1 MPMPPPSTPVILFL
15 QGPPS
20 SFWPELASAFEERG
34 AKILRVNFSA
44 GDWLYWQRGGALNYR
59 GSLVEW
65 PAFVEALIRDN
76 GVTDIVYYTDRL
88 PYHVEAARVAD
99 ALGVQCHSIE
109 FGYLRPDWLTLER
122 GGMGSYSHFPIDP
135 ATIRAIAAKASKPD
149 MSVRYT
155 HTFGQEAFNEV
166 VYNLASYFGRPFF
179 RRYQADKYYDPF
191 FEYLMWLPR
200 LALARRASR
209 RAEAIEKDVIG
220 QNFWM
225 LGMQLQ
231 SDYQVRANSH
241 YRHLSDMLDEVIG
254 SFARNADRGD
264 HLLIKLHPLDN
275 GYERWENVAKTIGQR
290 HGVADRIAVIDGGD
304 LNALIAKS
312 KGVIIVNSTV
322 GLHSLQAGRPTK
334 VLGIAVYDIKGLTH
348 QGPLDSFWT
357 APEPVDASLVDDLVL
372 ALAAT
377 IQVKGNFYNRAGRLV
392 GAKEIVE
399 RILNG
404 RVNEPG
410 AFIDPPPR
418 LAEGEHRRAG
428 GSARPIQHETEPG
441 DEPPLLAAKRDAVVL
456 PFRVPFNGARGAT
469 LADETRP
476 RQSDPDVKGDGAATG
491 SRHGNRSRTKGD
503 FLPRPS

>member
-1 MPMPPPSTPVILFL
+1 MPMSTRPTPVILFL

-20 SFWPELASAFEERG
+20 SFWPELATAFETRG
-34 AKILRVNFSA
+34 AKILRVNLSV
-44 GDWLYWQRGGALNYR
+44 GDWLYWRRGGALNYR
-59 GSLVEW
+59 GSLADW
-65 PAFVEALIRDN
+65 PAFVEALIRDH
-76 GVTDIVYYTDRL
+76 GVTDILYYTDRL

-122 GGMGSYSHFPIDP
+122 GGMGSYSHFPVDP
-135 ATIRAIAAKASKPD
+135 ATIRSIASNAEKPD
-149 MSVRYT
+149 LTVRYT

-166 VYNLASYFGRPFF
+166 VYNLAAYFGKPFF
-179 RRYQADKYYDPF
+179 WRYNADKYYDPF

-200 LALARRASR
+200 LLLSKRAARRA
-209 RAEAIEKDVIG
+209 ETIEKTALR
-220 QNFWM
+220 QSFWL

-241 YRHLSDMLDEVIG
+241 YQHLSDMLDEVTA
-254 SFARNADRGD
+254 SFAKNADQAD

-275 GYERWENVAKTIGQR
+275 GYERWERVASAISTR
-290 HGVADRIAVIDGGD
+290 HGVSGRVSVIDGGD
-304 LNALIAKS
+304 LNRLIMHS

-334 VLGIAVYDIKGLTH
+334 VLGIAVYDIAGLTH
-348 QGPLDSFWT
+348 QAPLDSFWR
-357 APEPVDASLVDDLVL
+357 APEPVDDALVKDLVL

-377 IQVKGNFYNRAGRLV
+377 IQVKGNFYNKAGRSV

-399 RILNG
+399 RVLNR

-410 AFIDPPPR
+410 AFVSPPPR
-418 LAEGEHRRAG
+418 LSEGEHRRAG
-428 GSARPIQHETEPG
+428 GKARPITPSRNQS
-441 DEPPLLAAKRDAVVL
+441 DEPPLTAARRDAVVI
-456 PFRVPFNGARGAT
+456 PFKPALRGERPGQASGRDESGENNAPETQRSGRGRV
-469 LADETRP
+469 
-476 RQSDPDVKGDGAATG
+476 
-491 SRHGNRSRTKGD
+491 NRD